1 MRRRLGFG
9 LDSGWVLDTQK
20 LTTVPSFKSMVT
32 GCKPDLLKPDLY
44 VRSIASDK
52 LKQPVITEKYKCEDT
67 KKRKIF
73 ELKDI
78 CGVVCCVVLCLV
90 RWYWLRDLLRMS
102 TFYYYI
108 YTIKGD

>member
-78 CGVVCCVVLCLV
+78 CGVVCCVVFGSMVLV
-90 RWYWLRDLLRMS
+90 EGFITNEHILLL
-102 TFYYYI
+102 YI
-108 YTIKGD
+108 HY